1 MILLTIAMSLMTGIS
16 REIHR
21 YYFLY
26 IIYLYL
32 HNSAVITCYYSTSAV
47 LQAFGTT
54 AGIVLTVTGLTFW
67 SKFDITKV
75 SFVCHRYSYKSFV

>member
-1 MILLTIAMSLMTGIS
+1 VFSKQVL
-16 REIHR
+16 
-21 YYFLY
+21 
-26 IIYLYL
+26 
-32 HNSAVITCYYSTSAV
+32 AVITCYYSTSAV

-75 SFVCHRYSYKSFV
+75 SFLFERYKYKDSFSFG